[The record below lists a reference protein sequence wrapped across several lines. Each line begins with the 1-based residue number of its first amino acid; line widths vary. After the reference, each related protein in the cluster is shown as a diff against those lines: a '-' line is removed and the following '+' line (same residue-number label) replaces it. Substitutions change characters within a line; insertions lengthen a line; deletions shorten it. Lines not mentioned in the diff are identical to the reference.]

1 MMMRRPSEKQIET
14 IPKEELFLQTLAKGV
29 VKEEEVSIT
38 EYSTIFSSNDS
49 VTELASTA
57 FKKSVILQK
66 ILQHTTRGVATSTT
80 TTTSTSTQSATK
92 LKRTRRQQ
100 EQGQGLLSSSTSATK
115 ANIKQVRQRL
125 RSDPLFL
132 GQVSLGLGSMLL
144 VSGETIGAA
153 GCFVLAFYLVQELTK
168 GGETSSTSSS
178 SSSSSS
184 STIAKTLE
192 VWLGISFVSVFASL
206 GSWLY
211 LQLFGSENTLVYF
224 HKVWLWGIAL
234 PKSWGL
240 LVGYLLYVELFH
252 DAANTTNNNSNNNN
266 KYCKSDD
273 IPKDTT
279 VIECLEIQMR
289 VLRGRGRVTSA
300 GTIIEAKHGPTSMST
315 STTSSSLNHTTKM
328 KNWNKQTFQLPVFSH
343 WMDAH
348 QYIDCHIWSSSDE
361 TWMGSARVTIPR
373 VSNLKVVSWYPVE
386 MIEGEESTSV
396 GGLLVEIQVQPRPQV
411 WRLSIVLSGSV
422 ACLLALFIAR

>member
-1 MMMRRPSEKQIET
+1 MMRRPSEIQIET

-29 VKEEEVSIT
+29 VKEDEVSIT
-38 EYSTIFSSNDS
+38 EYSTIFSSTIFSSNDS
-49 VTELASTA
+49 VSDLASTA

-66 ILQHTTRGVATSTT
+66 ILQHTTRGV
-80 TTTSTSTQSATK
+80 TTSTRTQSATK
-92 LKRTRRQQ
+92 LKRTRTQQ
-100 EQGQGLLSSSTSATK
+100 EQGLLSYSTSTTK
-115 ANIKQVRQRL
+115 ANIQQLRQRL

-132 GQVSLGLGSMLL
+132 GQVWLGLGSVLL

-168 GGETSSTSSS
+168 QGGETSSA
-178 SSSSSS
+178 SSSS

-192 VWLGISFVSVFASL
+192 VWLGISFMSVLASL

-211 LQLFGSENTLVYF
+211 LKLFGSENTLVYF

-252 DAANTTNNNSNNNN
+252 DAANANNSTNTNN
-266 KYCKSDD
+266 KYYKLDD

-289 VLRGRGRVTSA
+289 VLRGRGRVNSA
-300 GTIIEAKHGPTSMST
+300 GTIIEAKHGPTRMS
-315 STTSSSLNHTTKM
+315 STTESSLNHTTKM
-328 KNWNKQTFQLPVFSH
+328 KDWNKQTFQLPVFSH

-373 VSNLKVVSWYPVE
+373 VPNLKVVSWYPVE
-386 MIEGEESTSV
+386 MIEGEESTSI

-411 WRLSIVLSGSV
+411 WRLSIVFSGSV